1 VCTTVTPLAVM
12 PNVIATLRFA
22 LNPCTVAVVGAASD
36 GARLGGR
43 VMQFRTKQG
52 YDDGIAASAR
62 AARRFVQGKSQAGLQ
77 RMAKRQAKTYSS
89 SRELAVVRAFTRL
102 P

>member
-12 PNVIATLRFA
+12 PNVIATLRSA
-22 LNPCTVAVVGAASD
+22 LNPCTVAVVGGSSD
-36 GARLGGR
+36 GVKLGGR

-52 YDDGIAASAR
+52 YDAGIVR
-62 AARRFVQGKSQAGLQ
+62 QRERRRFVQGKSPAGLQ
-77 RMAKRQAKTYSS
+77 RMAMRQAKTYSS
-89 SRELAVVRAFTRL
+89 NSELAVVRAFTRL